1 MKRLLGVTV
10 LAGTLLMG
18 SSCGD
23 GGSTNSGPGT
33 LKVRLTAP
41 AANSDSAI
49 IITITGPAVLTGAT
63 AGAGLRLF
71 ANPQGGGGGTTT
83 RYALVGALGNGA
95 TILTIGVA
103 DVGAVS
109 QYSGTVDGVA
119 QANYQ
124 LRVLNG
130 YALALTR

>member
-1 MKRLLGVTV
+1 MKRLLGMTV
-10 LAGTLLMG
+10 LAGALLMG
-18 SSCGD
+18 SSCGGD
-23 GGSTNSGPGT
+23 GGSTGTGPGT

-41 AANSDSAI
+41 AANADSAI
-49 IITITGPAVLTGAT
+49 IITITGPAALTSVT

-71 ANPQGGGGGTTT
+71 TNPAGGTTTT
-83 RYALVGALGNGA
+83 RYALVGLLANGA

-109 QYSGTVDGVA
+109 QYQGTVNGVA

-124 LRVLNG
+124 LRAVNG